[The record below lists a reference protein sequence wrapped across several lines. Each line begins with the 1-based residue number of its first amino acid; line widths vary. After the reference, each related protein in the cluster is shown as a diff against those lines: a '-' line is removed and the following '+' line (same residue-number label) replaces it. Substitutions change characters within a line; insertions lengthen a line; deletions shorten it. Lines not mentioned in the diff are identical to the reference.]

1 MKTISVVIPVYNE
14 EENVIPIAD
23 EVVRIMTTEL
33 SNYDYEIIF
42 IDNNSHDKTR
52 GLIRQIAKDNK
63 RIKAIFNTR
72 NFGQNNSPYHAI
84 LQANGD
90 AVIPMSA
97 DFQDPPQMIP
107 KFVEAWENGAK
118 LVIGK
123 KTASKEGP
131 VMYLLRTVYYRLL
144 KKLSRTEIIEHFTGF
159 GLYDRDFVEFMRSL
173 RDPIP
178 FMRGV
183 VAEYGGDRTEI
194 PFEQEKRRGGKTH
207 NNFFTL
213 YDIAMR
219 SFTSYTK
226 FGLRVATF
234 VGAIIGIISLIIALF
249 YLIYKITH
257 WYTFNAGV
265 APLVVGVFF
274 IGAVQLLFLGLMG
287 EYILSI
293 NERVMNR
300 PMVVE
305 KERINFDAD
314 DKKETC
320 SKNN

>member
-1 MKTISVVIPVYNE
+1 
-14 EENVIPIAD
+14 
-23 EVVRIMTTEL
+23 
-33 SNYDYEIIF
+33 
-42 IDNNSHDKTR
+42 
-52 GLIRQIAKDNK
+52 
-63 RIKAIFNTR
+63 
-72 NFGQNNSPYHAI
+72 
-84 LQANGD
+84 
-90 AVIPMSA
+90 
-97 DFQDPPQMIP
+97 
-107 KFVEAWENGAK
+107 
-118 LVIGK
+118 
-123 KTASKEGP
+123 
-131 VMYLLRTVYYRLL
+131 
-144 KKLSRTEIIEHFTGF
+144 
-159 GLYDRDFVEFMRSL
+159 
-173 RDPIP
+173 
-178 FMRGV
+178 MRGV